1 MALALVI
8 TTAIS
13 FLNMCSHVVT
23 KLPGAQIGSQEKIS
37 LQINHNV
44 ALQNVR
50 LISAAPM
57 RSRSPR
63 WLGKSILTMPVD
75 AAIMPNAN
83 LIYDITRKVQVDHTF
98 CAVDLQSLFSPPV
111 PIIPSI
117 SASNTE

>member
-13 FLNMCSHVVT
+13 FLNIT
-23 KLPGAQIGSQEKIS
+23 KKEENKCQWVGTEG
-37 LQINHNV
+37 NV

-63 WLGKSILTMPVD
+63 WLGKSISTMPVD

-98 CAVDLQSLFSPPV
+98 CAADLQ
-111 PIIPSI
+111 SI

>member
-8 TTAIS
+8 TTAI
-13 FLNMCSHVVT
+13 
-23 KLPGAQIGSQEKIS
+23 GSQEKHQPLAAQS
-37 LQINHNV
+37 EENKLQWVGTEGNV

-63 WLGKSILTMPVD
+63 WLGT
-75 AAIMPNAN
+75 
-83 LIYDITRKVQVDHTF
+83 DITRKKRVDHTF
-98 CAVDLQSLFSPPV
+98 LCKKGYLWMYYVIDLFSPPV